1 MPFDG
6 VFLYNMRKE
15 LMPLIGARV
24 EKIYEPSRESVVIA
38 MRSKEGAKRILLSA
52 SGSDARVQLTD
63 NRPENPKIPP
73 MFCSLLRKH
82 LNCAKLIE
90 IRQDKLER
98 ILFLDFEAVDELGDL
113 NTVTVAAEIMG
124 KYSNIILI
132 NHQGKI
138 IDSLKRVTSDMSR
151 ERIILPGNLYSLPPR
166 EERLD
171 FLTASSEEILS
182 AMKNTENTE
191 ILLSKSVIRIFEG
204 ISPLIAREW
213 VYRAYNNTAVT
224 LRECLD
230 NSPEKFVCEIF
241 KTRDDI
247 NLRNL
252 SYVIIKDN
260 ENNAK
265 DFSFTY
271 ITQYENAMKIKVCES
286 ASKALDEFYLEKDV
300 NSGVKQRSSD
310 LFKLLKST
318 DERIEKRL
326 SAQKNELLAAANRE
340 EYKLKGDLIA
350 ANLYNIEK
358 GMGIFEAE
366 NFYDDNKII
375 KIELDKRLTPTQNM
389 QKYYNEYRKADNAE
403 KILTSQIQK
412 GEEEKRY
419 IESVID
425 ILSRSQTEEEIS
437 SLRDELYEQGYLKKR
452 GRKEKNSKPM
462 PPKMYKS
469 PDGFDIAVGRNNV
482 QNDKLTLKTAEKTDI
497 WLHTK
502 DIPGSHVIIFAHGK
516 EVPESTVLYAARIA
530 AANSKARNSSQVPVD
545 YVPVKLVKKPAGSK
559 PGKVIFTGNKTLYV
573 MPMNEEKD

>member
-6 VFLYNMRKE
+6 VFLYNVRKE
-15 LMPLIGARV
+15 LLPLIGARV
-24 EKIYEPSRESVVIA
+24 EKIYEPSREKIVIA
-38 MRSKEGAKRILLSA
+38 LRSKEGAKRLLLSA

-82 LNCAKLIE
+82 LNCAKLTD

-113 NTVTVAAEIMG
+113 NIVTVAAEIMG
-124 KYSNIILI
+124 KYSNVILI
-132 NHQGKI
+132 NHNGKI
-138 IDSLKRVTSDMSR
+138 IDSLKRVTSEMSR
-151 ERIILPGNLYSLPPR
+151 ERIILPGSMYSLPPR

-171 FLTASSEEILS
+171 FLTASSEEILY
-182 AMKNTENTE
+182 AMKNTENKDS
-191 ILLSKSVIRIFEG
+191 LLSKATIKIFEG
-204 ISPLIAREW
+204 ISPLVAREW
-213 VYRAYNNTAVT
+213 VYRTYKNTNITVN
-224 LRECLD
+224 ECLEKA
-230 NSPEKFVCEIF
+230 PENFICEIF

-247 NLRNL
+247 ISGNL
-252 SYVIIKDN
+252 SYVIIRDN

-265 DFSFTY
+265 DFSFTH
-271 ITQYENAMKIKVCES
+271 ITQYEDSMKIKECEN
-286 ASKALDEFYLEKDV
+286 AFRTLDEFYLEKDV
-300 NSGVKQRSSD
+300 NSGVKQRSND
-310 LFKLLKST
+310 LYKLLKST

-326 SAQKNELLAAANRE
+326 CVQKNELLVAEDRD

-358 GMGIFEAE
+358 GTGIFEVE
-366 NFYDDNKII
+366 NFYDENKII

-437 SLRDELYEQGYLKKR
+437 SLREELYEQGYLKKR
-452 GRKEKNSKPM
+452 GKKEKSNKPL

-469 PDGFDIAVGRNNV
+469 PDGFDIAVGRNNI

-516 EVPESTVLYAARIA
+516 QVPETTIIYAARIA
-530 AANSKARNSSQVPVD
+530 AANSKARNSSRVPVD
-545 YVPVKLVKKPAGSK
+545 YVPVKLVKKPAGAK

-573 MPMNEEKD
+573 IPLEASN